1 MVKIDT
7 AKVKKWMVLQIDG
20 KLFKVIDIWHTHMG
34 RGWATD
40 TFKVKDIVAGKTN
53 VFTYNAWTT
62 LEQAD
67 VQTNMAVFLYEAGGN
82 YTFMENDTGEMYEL
96 EKEKID
102 DVTDYLK
109 ENLDVYLMIFEWEVL
124 GVILPATIV
133 YDIKSTVPW
142 IKWNRTQAGTKPATI
157 ETWLEIQVPLHK
169 SEWDK
174 VTVNTLTGE
183 TS

>member
-1 MVKIDT
+1 
-7 AKVKKWMVLQIDG
+7 
-20 KLFKVIDIWHTHMG
+20 
-34 RGWATD
+34 
-40 TFKVKDIVAGKTN
+40 
-53 VFTYNAWTT
+53 
-62 LEQAD
+62 
-67 VQTNMAVFLYEAGGN
+67 
-82 YTFMENDTGEMYEL
+82 MYEL